1 MQDDPNVDTS
11 STAQRGR
18 VVEVTG
24 AVSASVGV
32 TASILGSVEKNVSV
46 AVRGYVKSL
55 RRLEDAATDEHR
67 PDDVYIALAETTNWL
82 NSISSFSKLRGTIH
96 GRHLVEGVSF
106 ARDRMQHQWASV
118 TYRDHEGAW
127 VWRPAEQLP
136 PPDDSANSGA
146 KKEPFYTAHLADRP
160 ILDVLR
166 QLEPM
171 IRALLTSTSG

>member
-11 STAQRGR
+11 STAERGQ

-24 AVSASVGV
+24 AVSASVSV
-32 TASILGSVEKNVSV
+32 TASISAVVQKNVSV
-46 AVRGYVKSL
+46 AVRGYVKAL
-55 RRLEDAATDEHR
+55 RRLEEAATDEHR

-82 NSISSFSKLRGTIH
+82 NSISSFSELRGTIQ
-96 GRHLVEGVSF
+96 GLPLVQAVSF
-106 ARDRMQHQWASV
+106 ARDRMHHQWASV
-118 TYRDHEGAW
+118 TYPDHEGAW

-136 PPDDSANSGA
+136 PPDKSAHSGA

-166 QLEPM
+166 KLEPM
-171 IRALLTSTSG
+171 IRAGSRP